1 MLTDRS
7 RAKKIRWLS
16 LSIGVGLS
24 LILLGCS
31 REPPP
36 PQLTPTPQ
44 PSVPQAPDEQ
54 TPEEAKAAARQ
65 VVGDYLEAL
74 YAQEYEKAYDYLSES
89 SREAH
94 SRDEFTSAAQEGQVI
109 YDLETT
115 EVKQLE
121 DDTAEVIVALQEE
134 EEPGSK
140 SFEVKRESG
149 RWKIVYIKGS
159 PFFPYAE

>member
-1 MLTDRS
+1 MLTDRL

-36 PQLTPTPQ
+36 PQLTPTPPQ
-44 PSVPQAPDEQ
+44 GAPQAPDEQ

-65 VVGDYLEAL
+65 VVSDYLEAL
-74 YAQEYEKAYDYLSES
+74 YAREYEKAYDYLSKA

-94 SRDEFTSAAQEGQVI
+94 SRDALRSGAPVLLSSIQFYAQDAVLALRSA
-109 YDLETT
+109 
-115 EVKQLE
+115 
-121 DDTAEVIVALQEE
+121 
-134 EEPGSK
+134 PGER
-140 SFEVKRESG
+140 FHSG
-149 RWKIVYIKGS
+149 RARRVSTRIDATHVDDASIRARRK
-159 PFFPYAE
+159 PYG